1 LSSYWILTTLSLHHS
16 GLRLNEDLTRGSSS
30 KRLLNGGGDQ
40 ETDELVDEVF
50 QVGLVET
57 YRFIR
62 EVDNKPVDKID
73 IWRGVFD

>member
-1 LSSYWILTTLSLHHS
+1 
-16 GLRLNEDLTRGSSS
+16 
-30 KRLLNGGGDQ
+30 LLNGGGDQ